1 MILKLL
7 LLHSLLNAM
16 NRKNSL
22 NTEYLF
28 TLPTGLVDA
37 QNRIHRQ
44 GIMRLA
50 TAKDEI
56 IVQKHR
62 SVQENPA
69 YSFLVMLSQVIT
81 RIGSLNSVNL
91 DLLETLVLR
100 DISYLKEFYN
110 RVNQQG
116 NAHIPT
122 QCPHCNNQFVVELEL
137 AGEL

>member
-1 MILKLL
+1 MPRK
-7 LLHSLLNAM
+7 HSIH
-16 NRKNSL
+16 
-22 NTEYLF
+22 TEYPF
-28 TLPTGLVDA
+28 TLPTGLVDG
-37 QNRIHRQ
+37 QNRVHRQ
-44 GIMRLA
+44 GMMRLA

-56 IVQKHR
+56 IVQQNR
-62 SVQENPA
+62 YVQENTA

-81 RIGSLNSVNL
+81 RIGSLNSVTP

-100 DISYLKEFYN
+100 DMGYLKEFYN

-122 QCPHCNNQFVVELEL
+122 QCPHCNNQFAVELAL